1 MGIKVNTLLGQR
13 LFRNSK
19 GETLLLQKGLRAD
32 DIRPTVSLYK
42 LDGIDVIPVSEKIYG
57 ENHSAKT
64 PDIYKRHDLNK
75 QIVKRSK
82 EGNKIIGTLYSYKN
96 FFKGSLE
103 FAETKNGAK
112 ITSSY
117 DKDKSVSMFR
127 DFCEAFGAPGKRI
140 YNKLLKGSKQ

>member
-1 MGIKVNTLLGQR
+1 MGMKVNTLLGSR
-13 LFRNSK
+13 LFHNSK
-19 GETLLLQKGLRAD
+19 GETLVLQKGLRVD
-32 DIRPTVSLYK
+32 DNRPTVSLFK

-64 PDIYKRHDLNK
+64 PDIYKRHDLNE
-75 QIVKRSK
+75 QIVTRTKK
-82 EGNKIIGTLYSYKN
+82 GNNIIGTLYSYKN
-96 FFKGSLE
+96 FFKGSIE
-103 FAETKNGAK
+103 FAETKKGAK

-117 DKDKSVSMFR
+117 DKDKPISMFQ